1 MRMTTL
7 TSAAAALAFAALAW
21 AADDDRVDLEVTL
34 EGIHSTD
41 GKVLVA
47 LHRRTPGVAFP
58 GDAGVVASK
67 RRSADTEP
75 VVIRFADLLPGDY
88 AVAAFHDADGDGELN
103 TNIAGAPTEG
113 YGFSNDA
120 RGFMGPPSF
129 EAAAVSIGPDD
140 APHRVVVRIQCPESS
155 K

>member
-7 TSAAAALAFAALAW
+7 ISAAAALAFTALPW
-21 AADDDRVDLEVTL
+21 AADGDRVDIELTVA
-34 EGIHSTD
+34 GIHSTD
-41 GKVLVA
+41 GQVLVA

-58 GDAGVVASK
+58 GDAGVVARQ
-67 RRSADTEP
+67 RRAADTDP
-75 VVIRFADLLPGDY
+75 VVIRFADLLPGEY
-88 AVAAFHDADGDGELN
+88 AVAAFHDADGDGGLN

>member
-1 MRMTTL
+1 MRMTTRIS
-7 TSAAAALAFAALAW
+7 TAAVLAVTALAW
-21 AADDDRVDLEVTL
+21 AADDDSVDLEVTL
-34 EGIHSTD
+34 EGIHSAD
-41 GKVLVA
+41 GQVLVA
-47 LHRRTPGVAFP
+47 LHRRTPGGAFP

-75 VVIRFADLLPGDY
+75 VMVRFADLRPGDY

-113 YGFSNDA
+113 YGFSNNA
-120 RGFMGPPSF
+120 GGFMGPPSF
-129 EAAAVSIGPDD
+129 EAAAVSLGPDEE
-140 APHRVVVRIQCPESS
+140 PHRVVVRIQCPGVS